1 MNTFEAHTSSD
12 EGVSSIIEL
21 ESDNYLLW
29 GDQEKTEGSSLLA
42 SASLGSPDFRLWHM
56 QLSGTQLTLTPHMR
70 IETSFAP
77 GSGIRYLLEATSTQL
92 VAVDTH
98 RTLKFYEFV
107 DKKIKEESERV
118 AKEEEEVIKGL
129 KELFDKYDA
138 DQNGLLTFDEFS
150 ILAQD
155 FFQTFGVDK
164 SLSNK
169 NAQWSSEQEGKLREI
184 FEMWDEDGSQY
195 LTKAEFRPIVK
206 TMLTQGF
213 TFCAQKKQIGGD
225 VSPR

>member
-1 MNTFEAHTSSD
+1 M
-12 EGVSSIIEL
+12 
-21 ESDNYLLW
+21 
-29 GDQEKTEGSSLLA
+29 LA
-42 SASLGSPDFRLWHM
+42 TASLGSPDFRLWHM
-56 QLSGTQLTLTPHMR
+56 QLTGGSQLSLTPHMR
-70 IETSFAP
+70 IETSFTP
-77 GSGIRYLLEATSTQL
+77 GSGIRYLIESNPTQL

-107 DKKIKEESERV
+107 DKRIKEETERL

-138 DQNGLLTFDEFS
+138 DQNGMLTFDEFE
-150 ILAQD
+150 IMAQD

-169 NAQWSSEQEGKLREI
+169 NAQWSSEQQQKLREI

-195 LTKAEFRPIVK
+195 LTKAEMRPIVK
-206 TMLTQGF
+206 TMLG
-213 TFCAQKKQIGGD
+213 
-225 VSPR
+225 